1 VNGVVIHPNNLI
13 HTGTQFQT
21 GGPISSRVRHFST
34 VFCEKWGSRNPARPY
49 FLFTSVTDYFI
60 V

>member
-1 VNGVVIHPNNLI
+1 VVIHPNNLI
-13 HTGTQFQT
+13 HTGAQFQT
-21 GGPISSRVRHFST
+21 GGTPFQAGCGISRQLLREV
-34 VFCEKWGSRNPARPY
+34 GPRNPARPH